1 MSTNQYQEM
10 RNRQQAEV
18 NAFPMFF
25 AFNKQQYATFWEA
38 ATAVKAMSQN

>member
-25 AFNKQQYATFWEA
+25 VQLDDDF
-38 ATAVKAMSQN
+38 

>member
-18 NAFPMFF
+18 NASEPSC
-25 AFNKQQYATFWEA
+25 TF
-38 ATAVKAMSQN
+38 SPF

>member
-18 NAFPMFF
+18 NAFPMADFRHPQKGVS
-25 AFNKQQYATFWEA
+25 AI
-38 ATAVKAMSQN
+38 